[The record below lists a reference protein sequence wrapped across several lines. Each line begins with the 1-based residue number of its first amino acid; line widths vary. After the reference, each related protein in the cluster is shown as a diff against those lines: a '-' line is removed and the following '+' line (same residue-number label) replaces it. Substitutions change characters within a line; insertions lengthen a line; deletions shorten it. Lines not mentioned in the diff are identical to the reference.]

1 MMEHKNKI
9 PNWLHYWNIA
19 QTRPDLK
26 EFKDLLVVNANNPNA
41 NIGENKVRT
50 IVPETIQ
57 VEQQTPDGVKLVEK
71 VIKKRSHQNIQSACN
86 RTSAERNK
94 RRWKA
99 QLTIR

>member
-71 VIKKRSHQNIQSACN
+71 VIKKEVIKTFN
-86 RTSAERNK
+86 
-94 RRWKA
+94 
-99 QLTIR
+99 QLVT